1 MDIPPGLA
9 PGIFSEAPMKL
20 VLDAKELAVA
30 LSLPVTTIQQYA
42 SKYPEKLPPRL
53 STPNRKLMWS
63 VKDVEAWIDRHRAAS
78 QPAQP
83 E

>member
-1 MDIPPGLA
+1 
-9 PGIFSEAPMKL
+9 MKL

-53 STPNRKLMWS
+53 STPSRKLMWS
-63 VKDVEAWIDRHRAAS
+63 VKDVEQWIERYRAGAVQALEPS
-78 QPAQP
+78 GCSTP
-83 E
+83 EAT

>member
-1 MDIPPGLA
+1 
-9 PGIFSEAPMKL
+9 MKL

-53 STPNRKLMWS
+53 NTPSRKLMWS
-63 VKDVEAWIDRHRAAS
+63 VKDVEAWIEQYRASVGQAPVS
-78 QPAQP
+78 SGCSTPGVT
-83 E
+83 

>member
-1 MDIPPGLA
+1 
-9 PGIFSEAPMKL
+9 MKL

-53 STPNRKLMWS
+53 STPSRKLMWS
-63 VKDVEAWIDRHRAAS
+63 VKDVEQWIEQHRAAS
-78 QPAQP
+78 RRAPP
-83 E
+83 ESGCNTPSSS